1 MNVRTGLMTA
11 LLSVVLSAGAV
22 ADDKRG
28 DKHEKDKLTGQA
40 KASLQQIKDWPEV
53 SQRAA
58 KDMVQ
63 KYGEPD
69 ETTDTLWIWYDNGD
83 WKRTVLSSKP
93 IEHKFPKPHQDVL
106 LQTINYDVPVD
117 KFDELAEYDGSVIAE
132 RTAGELSA
140 RCDRE
145 EANYLALNLAHE
157 IIEGN
162 KSVQQARTEYGE
174 AIKSFMQDET
184 PKTMKSFAFRTPRR
198 NTEDPDKAIIQVA
211 GR

>member
-1 MNVRTGLMTA
+1 MNVRTGLMTGLVSVA
-11 LLSVVLSAGAV
+11 LSSGAM
-22 ADDKRG
+22 ADGKPG
-28 DKHEKDKLTGQA
+28 EKHDQDMATGQA

-69 ETTDTLWIWYDNGD
+69 EKTDTMWVWHDNGD

-93 IEHKFPKPHQDVL
+93 IDHKFPKPHQDVL

-117 KFDELAEYDGSVIAE
+117 KFDDLAEYDGSVIAE

-140 RCDRE
+140 RCDNE
-145 EANYLALNLAHE
+145 EANYLALNLAHD
-157 IIEGN
+157 IIEGD
-162 KSVQQARTEYGE
+162 KSVQDARNEYGE
-174 AIKSFMQDET
+174 ALKSFMKNET
-184 PKTMKSFAFRTPRR
+184 PKYMQSFAFKMPRR
-198 NTEDPDKAIIQVA
+198 NTEDPDKPTIQVA